1 MISIWLR
8 ILLILFSVWL
18 FIHVLRSVR
27 KAKVQID
34 DIIFWLLFCVALIV
48 LAVFPQIASF
58 AAGLLGVQSPIN
70 LIYLVIIFLLLLK
83 IFSMSIKFSQLE
95 MKMKTLAQE
104 LALKQCLEDGEL
116 PEQGHGS
123 EKE

>member
-48 LAVFPQIASF
+48 
-58 AAGLLGVQSPIN
+58 
-70 LIYLVIIFLLLLK
+70 
-83 IFSMSIKFSQLE
+83 
-95 MKMKTLAQE
+95 
-104 LALKQCLEDGEL
+104 
-116 PEQGHGS
+116 
-123 EKE
+123 